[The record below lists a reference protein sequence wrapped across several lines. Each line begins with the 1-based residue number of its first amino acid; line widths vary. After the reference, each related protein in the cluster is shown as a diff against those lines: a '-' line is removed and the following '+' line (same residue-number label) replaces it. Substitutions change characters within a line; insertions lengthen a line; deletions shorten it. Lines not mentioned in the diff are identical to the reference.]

1 MLKKSLE
8 NLCETCA
15 QKDDNDDNE
24 YENNDGN
31 WSRSGHVETKINK
44 LWPLFNWVNDTPRE
58 KLNSVIEF
66 VKIKP
71 WLLLTYSI
79 CLHNLFHNFI
89 IPLSYN

>member
-24 YENNDGN
+24 YENNDDN

-44 LWPLFNWVNDTPRE
+44 L
-58 KLNSVIEF
+58 
-66 VKIKP
+66 
-71 WLLLTYSI
+71 
-79 CLHNLFHNFI
+79 
-89 IPLSYN
+89 